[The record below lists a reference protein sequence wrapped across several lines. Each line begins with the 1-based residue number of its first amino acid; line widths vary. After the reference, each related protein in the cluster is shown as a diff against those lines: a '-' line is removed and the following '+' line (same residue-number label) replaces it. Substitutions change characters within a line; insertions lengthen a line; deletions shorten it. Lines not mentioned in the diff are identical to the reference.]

1 MDNQKNII
9 NMGLFKSAFRF
20 TCYQIKNR
28 IAQMP
33 AYIQTGKQAVM
44 LFIFC
49 TGTIAG
55 YGQQSFSYTQ
65 YMNNLTPLNSAYAL
79 MDNDGSFNMLARK
92 QWAGINGAPTT
103 LFFNGNIPLES
114 INGSAGLIFENDK
127 FGPENLTEINA
138 FYAQSVQ
145 LGAGNFLAVSLNM
158 GFKNYVA
165 NYSQLDP
172 NDPALTDI
180 RENKPNLGF
189 GVLYYTKAFYIG
201 VSVPELTI
209 RNLGEASLL
218 DNNYFRNNYFFT
230 AGITATL
237 SEGIK
242 FKPAALVSYTRGV
255 PLITD
260 MSGTLEFADFLG
272 LGLNYRTNNDAAL
285 IISTDFSVFH
295 IGYSYQFATSGT
307 TIGSY
312 SNATQEIT
320 FGIRFGK
327 RGLHANTENV
337 PHVF

>member
-1 MDNQKNII
+1 MDNQKNIS
-9 NMGLFKSAFRF
+9 NMGLFKTASGI
-20 TCYQIKNR
+20 TCYQIKKR
-28 IAQMP
+28 ITRIP
-33 AYIQTGKQAVM
+33 NWIQTSKQVVIMMM
-44 LFIFC
+44 LC
-49 TGTIAG
+49 LGTKIG

-79 MDNDGSFNMLARK
+79 MDNDGSFNMLARR

-103 LFFNGNIPLES
+103 LFFNGNIPLEK

-145 LGAGNFLAVSLNM
+145 LGEGNFLAVSLNL

-172 NDPALTDI
+172 NDPALTDV

-209 RNLGEASLL
+209 RNLGQASLL

-237 SEGIK
+237 SEGFK

-260 MSGTLEFADFLG
+260 VSGTLVFGDFLG
-272 LGLNYRTNNDAAL
+272 LGLNYRTNHDAAL

-295 IGYSYQFATSGT
+295 VGYSYQFSTSGT

-327 RGLHANTENV
+327 RGLHVNTEGA